1 MTLLRTR
8 KRKSLASDIGA
19 SPSKDIVPFPRKRE
33 SMAKVVSE
41 RRWLKS
47 WTPGQVGGD
56 NVLRGGRSIIMLTS
70 GSKPER
76 IEAGTGKMPRHVAI
90 IMDGNGRWAKKRML
104 PRAMGHKRGVETVRK
119 IVRAAG
125 ELGLEALSLYAF
137 SSENW
142 KRPEDEINDLMG
154 LMREFIKSDL
164 DEFAANDVRL
174 KIIGN
179 YKALAPDIVD
189 MLEESIARTSQN
201 TRTTLAVALNYGAQD
216 ELARAA
222 RSAAAQG
229 EITVESIEA
238 NLDTAGLPPLD
249 LLIRTSG
256 EQRLSNFMLW
266 QAAYAEFW
274 FTDTLWPDFSKDEL
288 AQALTEFSTRERRY
302 GGR

>member
-1 MTLLRTR
+1 
-8 KRKSLASDIGA
+8 
-19 SPSKDIVPFPRKRE
+19 
-33 SMAKVVSE
+33 MAVADD
-41 RRWLKS
+41 
-47 WTPGQVGGD
+47 Q
-56 NVLRGGRSIIMLTS
+56 
-70 GSKPER
+70 ER
-76 IEAGTGKMPRHVAI
+76 IAAGTGKMPRHVAI

-104 PRAMGHKRGVETVRK
+104 PRAMGHKRGVETVRN

-125 ELGLEALSLYAF
+125 ELGLETLTLYAF

-142 KRPEDEINDLMG
+142 KRPEDEISDLMG
-154 LMREFIKSDL
+154 LMRQFIKSDL

-201 TRTTLAVALNYGAQD
+201 SRTTLAVALNYGAQD
-216 ELARAA
+216 ELVRAA
-222 RSAAAQG
+222 RAAAAQG
-229 EITVESIEA
+229 EINAACIEA

-266 QAAYAEFW
+266 QAAYAELW
-274 FTDTLWPDFSKDEL
+274 FTETLWPDFSKDEL
-288 AQALTEFSTRERRY
+288 AAALNEFARRERRY